1 MQPELGFTML
11 MRRGFRIFLL
21 LAMLIPSIGNGLARA
36 STTGVAISEQSEAA
50 PAAAEECCPT
60 NCACDC
66 PCSCS
71 RSARG
76 PCATAGTPVQQL
88 DRTVQAFTAKPN
100 CPLEVY
106 LDLIP
111 QPPRA

>member
-1 MQPELGFTML
+1 MQPGLGFTML